1 MSELIEYEKQK
12 IVTFNKKNGLMN
24 QKLLNSCS
32 FIDKSNY
39 DDSTYLWNNGNKE
52 ETLEDNILL

>member
-1 MSELIEYEKQK
+1 
-12 IVTFNKKNGLMN
+12 MN
-24 QKLLNSCS
+24 QQLLNSCS

-52 ETLEDNILL
+52 ESLEDNILL